1 MRVCF
6 DGLCFASRRPAVEQ
20 ETQTVLCGATA
31 LDAQQLGRLLKYTN
45 FASPAP
51 TPRPPASD
59 AAGRPAV
66 LTSGPAAKKTASAA
80 STASVSAH
88 GFASADRTGGDTGSS
103 TSSSATTSV
112 SCERS
117 ATASV
122 SSARDR
128 DRDGPA
134 MMGDHGTS
142 ATAAAAAAAAT
153 NDTVNN
159 NLDTGAV
166 VNSYKQLA
174 QLQGDQQ
181 VQSILQNLFIG
192 DADAL
197 GLSPQVQE
205 LLKVVQAKD
214 IRIRELEDLLRQKHD
229 EVAELRSHLDK
240 FQSVFRTS
248 GGATGVSPGGRKLGT
263 HGGVQRQRAQGISAE
278 PQSESS
284 VLELMHVTFP
294 KYDKEERILTSSVP
308 PGPRQLSN
316 LALNTPVTRTHRIRV
331 QLAHKRLNCLSAQ
344 LALQH
349 ISVTP
354 LRRRSSRQQRCA
366 GYLAKRI
373 VMPPTRLSIVC
384 DQLVQPGWPAFGWL
398 LLDGGWT
405 SLAQCNELLMR
416 TPLPMASRGAETT
429 GHEPR
434 KFVRTLMI

>member
-45 FASPAP
+45 FASPALP
-51 TPRPPASD
+51 PIGTAPR
-59 AAGRPAV
+59 
-66 LTSGPAAKKTASAA
+66 LTSGQPAVPAAKKTAASAT
-80 STASVSAH
+80 TASVNAYS
-88 GFASADRTGGDTGSS
+88 FASSDRPQRSSSSSS
-103 TSSSATTSV
+103 TDSKHNSRG
-112 SCERS
+112 EHES

-122 SSARDR
+122 RRDH
-128 DRDGPA
+128 
-134 MMGDHGTS
+134 DHGKMSDHS
-142 ATAAAAAAAAT
+142 ASAAAPPVPNAT
-153 NDTVNN
+153 DTVNN
-159 NLDTGAV
+159 NLDAGT

-181 VQSILQNLFIG
+181 VQGILQNLFIG
-192 DADAL
+192 DGDAL
-197 GLSPQVQE
+197 GLAPQVQE

-294 KYDKEERILTSSVP
+294 KYDKEESFLTSHP
-308 PGPRQLSN
+308 I
-316 LALNTPVTRTHRIRV
+316 TYH
-331 QLAHKRLNCLSAQ
+331 SA
-344 LALQH
+344 
-349 ISVTP
+349 
-354 LRRRSSRQQRCA
+354 RE
-366 GYLAKRI
+366 
-373 VMPPTRLSIVC
+373 
-384 DQLVQPGWPAFGWL
+384 
-398 LLDGGWT
+398 T
-405 SLAQCNELLMR
+405 S
-416 TPLPMASRGAETT
+416 
-429 GHEPR
+429 
-434 KFVRTLMI
+434 

>member
-45 FASPAP
+45 FASPAAP
-51 TPRPPASD
+51 PVAAAPRFGD
-59 AAGRPAV
+59 V
-66 LTSGPAAKKTASAA
+66 LTSVPAAKKTAASSASVA
-80 STASVSAH
+80 ATASVNAH
-88 GFASADRTGGDTGSS
+88 GFASADRLSRH
-103 TSSSATTSV
+103 SSSR
-112 SCERS
+112 CEQS

-122 SSARDR
+122 PRDR
-128 DRDGPA
+128 NDRDDE
-134 MMGDHGTS
+134 MSDQS
-142 ATAAAAAAAAT
+142 ASAAT
-153 NDTVNN
+153 VPTNASDTVNN
-159 NLDTGAV
+159 NLDAGT

-181 VQSILQNLFIG
+181 VQGILQNLFIG
-192 DADAL
+192 DGDAL

-240 FQSVFRTS
+240 FQSVFRTG

-294 KYDKEERILTSSVP
+294 KYDKEER
-308 PGPRQLSN
+308 
-316 LALNTPVTRTHRIRV
+316 
-331 QLAHKRLNCLSAQ
+331 
-344 LALQH
+344 
-349 ISVTP
+349 
-354 LRRRSSRQQRCA
+354 
-366 GYLAKRI
+366 
-373 VMPPTRLSIVC
+373 
-384 DQLVQPGWPAFGWL
+384 
-398 LLDGGWT
+398 
-405 SLAQCNELLMR
+405 
-416 TPLPMASRGAETT
+416 
-429 GHEPR
+429 
-434 KFVRTLMI
+434 